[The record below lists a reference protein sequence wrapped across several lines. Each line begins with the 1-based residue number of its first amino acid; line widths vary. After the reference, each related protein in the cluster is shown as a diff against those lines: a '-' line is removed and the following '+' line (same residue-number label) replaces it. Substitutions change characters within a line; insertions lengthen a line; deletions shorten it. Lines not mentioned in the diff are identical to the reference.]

1 LKWKFSTGGR
11 IESSPAVGS
20 RGTIYVG
27 SMDGYLYAINPHG
40 TLEWK
45 IRIPFLGSTTSPTVW
60 SDGTIYVGADQYIF
74 SINPHGY
81 VNWNLTTNS
90 VGGTYDSPA
99 VGFDGTIYIGVDDPE
114 LEAVYP
120 NGTMRWV
127 NNDCLCPV
135 DPTVADDGT
144 ILDAS
149 GYTDTFYAINPD
161 GSTKWNLTG
170 ACCSSPSIGPDG
182 TVYVGSGIGFD
193 GKGGLFAIQ
202 PDGVLSWNLKKSISS
217 SASIGADGVVY
228 VTGEDGNLY
237 AVNPDGTI
245 KWTLNGNFSFFS
257 SSSPAIGSDGTI
269 YVESNDGSLY
279 AIGSAGSGDH

>member
-1 LKWKFSTGGR
+1 MSSHARPWPMFHQNPQHTGLSSFVGPSTPILKWKFTTLGPVISSPAIASGTIYIGSVDGNLYALNRDGALKWKFSTGGR

-90 VGGTYDSPA
+90 GGGTYDSPA

-135 DPTVADDGT
+135 DRKSTRLNSSHLG
-144 ILDAS
+144 IS
-149 GYTDTFYAINPD
+149 YAVF
-161 GSTKWNLTG
+161 
-170 ACCSSPSIGPDG
+170 C
-182 TVYVGSGIGFD
+182 
-193 GKGGLFAIQ
+193 
-202 PDGVLSWNLKKSISS
+202 LKKKKTHSIQTKKCQISR
-217 SASIGADGVVY
+217 
-228 VTGEDGNLY
+228 ERLY
-237 AVNPDGTI
+237 T
-245 KWTLNGNFSFFS
+245 
-257 SSSPAIGSDGTI
+257 
-269 YVESNDGSLY
+269 
-279 AIGSAGSGDH
+279 